1 VARVLIIGATSA
13 IASEVAQR
21 FADRGDQLYLIGRSQ
36 EKIDAL
42 LGRLGSAVVGY
53 AAIDLLDYSAH
64 PALITQATVALKGLD
79 VALVCHGLLGDQ
91 LESEASFAH
100 AKPILDVNFT
110 SVVSLLIPIANTLE
124 VQGSGHIAVITS
136 VAADRGRPR
145 NFTYGAAKAG
155 VNTYL
160 EGLRSRLYSAGVHV
174 HILRP
179 GPVDTPMT
187 VNHEKTRLFSTAPVV
202 ADGIVRAIDG
212 GRFSTYLPWFW
223 WFIMRVVVWL
233 PEPIFQRIKGLSG
246 R

>member
-1 VARVLIIGATSA
+1 MARVLIIGATSA
-13 IASEVAQR
+13 IAGEVAR
-21 FADRGDQLYLIGRSQ
+21 LFAARGDQLFLVGRSQ
-36 EKIDAL
+36 KKIDVL
-42 LGRLGSAVVGY
+42 ISELGTAVAGY
-53 AAIDLLDYSAH
+53 ATLDLTEYESH
-64 PALITQATVALKGLD
+64 PALITQATVALQGLD
-79 VALVCHGLLGDQ
+79 IALICHGILGHQ
-91 LESEASFAH
+91 IESEGSFA
-100 AKPILDVNFT
+100 AARPVLEVNFM

-124 VQGSGHIAVITS
+124 SQGTGHIAVITS

-155 VNTYL
+155 VNIYL
-160 EGLRSRLYSAGVHV
+160 EGLRSRLYHSGIKV

-187 VNHEKTRLFSTAPVV
+187 INHEKTRLFSTAPIV
-202 ADGIVRAIDG
+202 ARGIVNAIDG

-223 WFIMRVVVWL
+223 WYIMTIVVLL

>member
-1 VARVLIIGATSA
+1 MARVLIIGATSA

-21 FADRGDQLYLIGRSQ
+21 YAARGDPLFLIGRNQ
-36 EKIDAL
+36 KKIDAL
-42 LGRLGSAVVGY
+42 LSSLGKAVVGY
-53 AAIDLLDYSAH
+53 ATVDLVQYENH
-64 PALITQATVALKGLD
+64 PALITQATRALKGLD
-79 VALVCHGLLGDQ
+79 IAILCHGLLGDQ
-91 LESEASFAH
+91 IASEARFAD
-100 AKPILDVNFT
+100 AKPVLEVNFM

-124 VQGSGHIAVITS
+124 QQGSGHIAVITS

-160 EGLRSRLYSAGVHV
+160 EGLRSRLYPSGVQV

-187 VNHEKTRLFSTAPVV
+187 ANHEKTRLFSTAPVV
-202 ADGIVRAIDG
+202 ADGVVRAIDA

-223 WFIMRVVVWL
+223 WFIMRVVVAL
-233 PEPIFQRIKGLSG
+233 PEPLFQRIKSVSG

>member
-1 VARVLIIGATSA
+1 VARILIIGATSA
-13 IASEVAQR
+13 IASEVAHR
-21 FADRGDQLYLIGRSQ
+21 YAARGDRLFLVGRDQ
-36 EKIDAL
+36 QKIDAL
-42 LGRLGSAVVGY
+42 IASLGAAVAGY
-53 AAIDLLDYSAH
+53 AAVDLVHYETH
-64 PALITQATVALKGLD
+64 PALITQATVALQGL
-79 VALVCHGLLGDQ
+79 AIAILCHGLLGDQ
-91 LESEASFAH
+91 LDSEASFAD
-100 AKPILDVNFT
+100 AKPILDVNFV

-160 EGLRSRLYSAGVHV
+160 EGLRSRLYRSGVRV
-174 HILRP
+174 HSLRR

-187 VNHEKTRLFSTAPVV
+187 VHHEKTRLFSTAPVV
-202 ADGIVRAIDG
+202 ADGIVRAIDA